1 MFVSRKK
8 EVILLGNITFTDG
21 VLQNSD
27 YEKDKQQ
34 FNESEVKEIIV
45 PIGIRTD
52 GESFFQNI
60 SEIPHLL
67 VCGVSGSGKTS
78 FIQTVITYLAINY
91 RSEEVN
97 FLIYDSKYVDYSMIT
112 SY

>member
-52 GESFFQNI
+52 GESFF
-60 SEIPHLL
+60 SEY
-67 VCGVSGSGKTS
+67 K
-78 FIQTVITYLAINY
+78 
-91 RSEEVN
+91 
-97 FLIYDSKYVDYSMIT
+97 
-112 SY
+112 